1 LLQIH
6 GVSKRFPGVI
16 ALDSVDIS
24 LASGEVVALL
34 GENGAGKSTLMKI
47 IGGVYQADAGSLIV
61 DDVPCTFRSPSEALD
76 KGIRV
81 VFQELSVLENL
92 DISENI
98 FLGRELRKAGLVD
111 RKKMRELTVGYLEKV
126 GLKRPPSTPV
136 AALSIAERQLVEIAK
151 AFSMKVRYLIL
162 DEPTS
167 SLTLEESNRLF
178 EIITDLK
185 KEGVGIFYISHRL
198 DEIGVVA
205 DRVVGLRD
213 GKNAGALTKEEIT
226 HEAMVKLMVGREI
239 APSVNAGPA
248 IASEVVLEIKEL
260 RTSRYPNI
268 PVSFSIRAGEIL
280 GLAGLVGAGRSE
292 VTRALFGIDPAQ
304 GTIAL
309 KGETLKVRSPRD
321 AINAGMFLVPEDRR
335 NAGLTTT
342 MSVGENIVL
351 PAWNKFSALGLK
363 KQHPARKYATEGVKQ
378 LNVKTPSIDQI
389 AANLSGGNQQKVV
402 LARWLQM
409 NPKVMIID
417 EPTRG
422 IDVGSKAE
430 IYTELRR
437 LAAQGLAILMVSSD
451 MEEVLAVSDRIGVMH
466 EGHLSGILDRKDA
479 TEEAIMN
486 LAVGGAK

>member
-1 LLQIH
+1 M
-6 GVSKRFPGVI
+6 
-16 ALDSVDIS
+16 DIS
-24 LASGEVVALL
+24 LAPGEVVALL

-47 IGGVYQADAGSLIV
+47 IGGVYQADAGSLTV
-61 DDVPCTFRSPSEALD
+61 DEVSYSFRSPSEALD

-98 FLGRELRKAGLVD
+98 FLGRELKKGGLVD
-111 RKKMRELTVGYLEKV
+111 RKRMRDLTMGYLEKV
-126 GLKRPPSTPV
+126 GLKRSPSTPV

-178 EIITDLK
+178 EIIADLK
-185 KEGVGIFYISHRL
+185 SEGVGIFYISHRL

-213 GKNAGALTKEEIT
+213 GRNAGALTKEEIT
-226 HEAMVKLMVGREI
+226 HEAMVKLMVGRDI
-239 APSVNAGPA
+239 APSVNSGPSS
-248 IASEVVLEIKEL
+248 ASEVVLDVKEL
-260 RTSRYPNI
+260 RTSRYPLI

-292 VTRALFGIDPAQ
+292 VTRALFGIDPCQ
-304 GTIAL
+304 GSISIQ
-309 KGETLKVRSPRD
+309 GESLKVKSPKD

-351 PAWNKFSALGLK
+351 PAWKKFSSLGLK
-363 KQHPARKYATEGVKQ
+363 KQGSARKYAAEGVEQ

-451 MEEVLAVSDRIGVMH
+451 MEEVLAVSDRVGVMH
-466 EGHLSGILDRKDA
+466 EGHLSGILVRKDA
-479 TEEAIMN
+479 SEEAIMN
-486 LAVGGAK
+486 LAVGGAV

>member
-1 LLQIH
+1 MLQIH
-6 GVSKRFPGVI
+6 GVSKRFPGVV
-16 ALDSVDIS
+16 ALDSVDIN
-24 LASGEVVALL
+24 LAPGEVVALL

-47 IGGVYQADAGSLIV
+47 IGGVYQPDAGSILV
-61 DDVPCTFRSPSEALD
+61 DDKPVTFRSPSEAMD
-76 KGIRV
+76 QGIRV

-98 FLGRELRKAGLVD
+98 FLGRELKKGPFVD
-111 RKKMRELTVGYLEKV
+111 RKRMQELTQGYLEKV
-126 GLKRPPSTPV
+126 GLKRSPSTPV

-167 SLTLEESNRLF
+167 SLTLEESHRLF
-178 EIITDLK
+178 DIIAGLK
-185 KEGVGIFYISHRL
+185 ADGVGMFYISHRL

-213 GKNAGALTKEEIT
+213 GKNSGALAKDEIN
-226 HEAMVKLMVGREI
+226 HAAMVKLMVGREL
-239 APSVNAGPA
+239 APNVHNDSSSAK
-248 IASEVVLEIKEL
+248 EVVLDVKDL
-260 RTSRYPNI
+260 RTQRYPQSA
-268 PVSFSIRAGEIL
+268 VSFSVRAGEIL

-292 VTRALFGIDPAQ
+292 ITRALFGIDPSDGQVQVA
-304 GTIAL
+304 
-309 KGETLKVRSPRD
+309 GETIRIKSPKD
-321 AINAGMFLVPEDRR
+321 AISAGMFLVPEDRR
-335 NAGLTTT
+335 NSGLTTS
-342 MSVGENIVL
+342 MSVGDNIVL
-351 PAWNKFSALGLK
+351 PAWNKFSKFGLK
-363 KQHPARKYATEGVKQ
+363 LNRSARTYAEDGVKQ

-402 LARWLQM
+402 LARWLGM
-409 NPKVMIID
+409 NPKVMLID

-437 LAAQGLAILMVSSD
+437 LASEGLAIVMVSSD
-451 MEEVLAVSDRIGVMH
+451 MEEVLAVCDRVGVMH
-466 EGHLSGILDRKDA
+466 EGHLAGILDRKDA
-479 TEEAIMN
+479 SEESIMN

>member
-1 LLQIH
+1 MLQIH
-6 GVSKRFPGVI
+6 GVSKRFPGVV
-16 ALDSVDIS
+16 ALDSVDIN
-24 LASGEVVALL
+24 LAPGEVVALL

-47 IGGVYQADAGSLIV
+47 IGGVYQPDAGSILV
-61 DDVPCTFRSPSEALD
+61 DDKAVTFRSPSEAMD
-76 KGIRV
+76 QGIRV

-98 FLGRELRKAGLVD
+98 FLGRELKKGPFVD
-111 RKKMRELTVGYLEKV
+111 RKRMQELTQGYLEKV
-126 GLKRPPSTPV
+126 GLKRSPSTPV

-167 SLTLEESNRLF
+167 SLTLEESHRLF
-178 EIITDLK
+178 DIIAGLK
-185 KEGVGIFYISHRL
+185 ADGVGMFYISHRL

-213 GKNAGALTKEEIT
+213 GKNSGALAKEEIN
-226 HEAMVKLMVGREI
+226 HAAMVKLMVGREL
-239 APSVNAGPA
+239 APNVHNDSSSAK
-248 IASEVVLEIKEL
+248 EVVLDVKEL
-260 RTSRYPNI
+260 RTQRYPQSA
-268 PVSFSIRAGEIL
+268 VSFSVRAGEIL

-292 VTRALFGIDPAQ
+292 ITRALFGIDPSDGQVQVA
-304 GTIAL
+304 
-309 KGETLKVRSPRD
+309 GETIRIKSPKD
-321 AINAGMFLVPEDRR
+321 AISAGMFLVPEDRR
-335 NAGLTTT
+335 NSGLTTS
-342 MSVGENIVL
+342 MSVGDNIVL
-351 PAWNKFSALGLK
+351 PAWNKFSKFGLK
-363 KQHPARKYATEGVKQ
+363 LNRSARSYAEDGVKQ

-402 LARWLQM
+402 LARWLGM
-409 NPKVMIID
+409 NPKVMLID

-437 LAAQGLAILMVSSD
+437 LASEGLAIVMVSSD
-451 MEEVLAVSDRIGVMH
+451 MEEVLAVCDRVGVMH
-466 EGHLSGILDRKDA
+466 EGHLAGILDRKDA
-479 TEEAIMN
+479 SEESIMN

>member
-1 LLQIH
+1 M
-6 GVSKRFPGVI
+6 
-16 ALDSVDIS
+16 DIN
-24 LASGEVVALL
+24 LAPGEVVALL

-47 IGGVYQADAGSLIV
+47 IGGVYQPDAGSILV
-61 DDVPCTFRSPSEALD
+61 DDKAVTFRSPSEAMD
-76 KGIRV
+76 QGIRV

-98 FLGRELRKAGLVD
+98 FLGRELKKGPFVD
-111 RKKMRELTVGYLEKV
+111 RKRMQELTQGYLEKV
-126 GLKRPPSTPV
+126 GLKRSPSTPV

-167 SLTLEESNRLF
+167 SLTLEESHRLF
-178 EIITDLK
+178 DIIAGLK
-185 KEGVGIFYISHRL
+185 ADGVGMFYISHRL

-213 GKNAGALTKEEIT
+213 GKNSGALAKEEIN
-226 HEAMVKLMVGREI
+226 HAAMVKLMVGREL
-239 APSVNAGPA
+239 APNVHNDSSSAK
-248 IASEVVLEIKEL
+248 EVVLDVKEL
-260 RTSRYPNI
+260 RTQRYPQSA
-268 PVSFSIRAGEIL
+268 VSFSVRAGEIL

-292 VTRALFGIDPAQ
+292 ITRALFGIDPSDGEVQVA
-304 GTIAL
+304 
-309 KGETLKVRSPRD
+309 GETIRIKSPKD
-321 AINAGMFLVPEDRR
+321 AISAGMFLVPEDRR
-335 NAGLTTT
+335 NSGLTTS
-342 MSVGENIVL
+342 MSVGDNIVL
-351 PAWNKFSALGLK
+351 PAWNKFSKFGLK
-363 KQHPARKYATEGVKQ
+363 LNRSARTYAEDGVKQ

-402 LARWLQM
+402 LARWLGM
-409 NPKVMIID
+409 NPNVMLID

-437 LAAQGLAILMVSSD
+437 LASEGLAIVMVSSD
-451 MEEVLAVSDRIGVMH
+451 MEEVLAICDRVGVMH
-466 EGHLSGILDRKDA
+466 EGHLAGILDRKDA
-479 TEEAIMN
+479 SEESIMN

>member
-1 LLQIH
+1 M
-6 GVSKRFPGVI
+6 
-16 ALDSVDIS
+16 S

-47 IGGVYQADAGSLIV
+47 IGGVYQADAGSLVV
-61 DDVPCTFRSPSEALD
+61 DSVSCTFRSPSEALD

-98 FLGRELRKAGLVD
+98 FLGRELQRAGLVD
-111 RKKMRELTVGYLEKV
+111 RRKMRELTAGYLEKV
-126 GLKRPPSTPV
+126 GLKRSPSTLV
-136 AALSIAERQLVEIAK
+136 ASLSIAERQLVEIAK

-167 SLTLEESNRLF
+167 SLTLEESTRLF
-178 EIITDLK
+178 EIIAEFK
-185 KEGVGIFYISHRL
+185 KDGVGIFYISHRL

-213 GKNAGALTKEEIT
+213 GRNAGSLKKEEISQ
-226 HEAMVKLMVGREI
+226 EAMVKLMVGRDI
-239 APSVNAGPA
+239 KPSVSVGASEG
-248 IASEVVLEIKEL
+248 SEVVLEVSEL
-260 RTSRYPNI
+260 RTARYPAS

-292 VTRALFGIDPAQ
+292 VTRALFGIDPCR
-304 GTIAL
+304 GHVKL
-309 KGETLKVRSPRD
+309 NGETLAVKSPKD
-321 AINAGMFLVPEDRR
+321 AIRAGMFLVPEDRR
-335 NAGLTTT
+335 NTGLTTT
-342 MSVGENIVL
+342 LSVGENIVL
-351 PAWNKFSALGLK
+351 PAWSKFSLMGLK
-363 KQHPARKYATEGVKQ
+363 KIRAARNYAGDGVEQ
-378 LNVKTPSIDQI
+378 MNVKTPGIDQI
-389 AANLSGGNQQKVV
+389 VANLSGGNQQKVV

-409 NPKVMIID
+409 NPRVMLID

-466 EGHLSGILDRKDA
+466 EGRLSGVLDRADA

-486 LAVGGAK
+486 LAVGGAV

>member
-1 LLQIH
+1 M
-6 GVSKRFPGVI
+6 
-16 ALDSVDIS
+16 DIN
-24 LASGEVVALL
+24 LAPGEVVALL

-61 DDVPCTFRSPSEALD
+61 EGTPCTFRSPSEALD

-98 FLGRELRKAGLVD
+98 FLGRELRKSGLVD
-111 RKKMRELTVGYLEKV
+111 RKRMCELTVGYLEKV
-126 GLKRPPSTPV
+126 GLKRSPSTPV

-178 EIITDLK
+178 QIIADLK
-185 KEGVGIFYISHRL
+185 QEGVGIFYISHRL
-198 DEIGVVA
+198 DEVGVVA

-213 GKNAGALTKEEIT
+213 GKNAGALAKEEIT
-226 HEAMVKLMVGREI
+226 HEAMVKLMVGRDI
-239 APSVNAGPA
+239 APSVNSGPA
-248 IASEVVLEIKEL
+248 ASSDVVLEIKDL
-260 RTSRYPNI
+260 RTTRYPNI

-292 VTRALFGIDPAQ
+292 VTQALFGIDPCS
-304 GTIAL
+304 GTVEL
-309 KGETLKVRSPRD
+309 KGEKLIIRSPKD
-321 AINAGMFLVPEDRR
+321 AINSGIFLVPEDRR
-335 NAGLTTT
+335 NAGLTTS

-351 PAWNKFSALGLK
+351 PAWNKFSSAGLK
-363 KQHPARKYATEGVKQ
+363 RQSAARKYAQEGVAQ

-409 NPKVMIID
+409 NPKVMLID

-437 LAAQGLAILMVSSD
+437 LASQGLAILMVSSD
-451 MEEVLAVSDRIGVMH
+451 MEEVLAVSDRVGVMH
-466 EGHLSGILDRKDA
+466 EGKLTGILDRAQA
-479 TEEAIMN
+479 TEEAIMS
-486 LAVGGAK
+486 LAVGGTI

>member
-1 LLQIH
+1 M
-6 GVSKRFPGVI
+6 
-16 ALDSVDIS
+16 
-24 LASGEVVALL
+24 
-34 GENGAGKSTLMKI
+34 KS
-47 IGGVYQADAGSLIV
+47 
-61 DDVPCTFRSPSEALD
+61 
-76 KGIRV
+76 
-81 VFQELSVLENL
+81 
-92 DISENI
+92 
-98 FLGRELRKAGLVD
+98 
-111 RKKMRELTVGYLEKV
+111 
-126 GLKRPPSTPV
+126 
-136 AALSIAERQLVEIAK
+136 
-151 AFSMKVRYLIL
+151 
-162 DEPTS
+162 
-167 SLTLEESNRLF
+167 
-178 EIITDLK
+178 
-185 KEGVGIFYISHRL
+185 EGVGIFYISHRL
-198 DEIGVVA
+198 DEMGVVA

-213 GKNAGALTKEEIT
+213 GRNAGALTKEEIT
-226 HEAMVKLMVGREI
+226 HEAMVKLMVGRDI
-239 APSVNAGPA
+239 APSVNSGPSS
-248 IASEVVLEIKEL
+248 ASEVVLDVKEL
-260 RTSRYPNI
+260 RTSRYPLI

-292 VTRALFGIDPAQ
+292 VTRALFGIDPCQ
-304 GTIAL
+304 GSISIQ
-309 KGETLKVRSPRD
+309 GESLKVKSPKD

-351 PAWNKFSALGLK
+351 PAWKKFSSLGLK
-363 KQHPARKYATEGVKQ
+363 KQSSARKYAAEGVEQ

-451 MEEVLAVSDRIGVMH
+451 MEEVLAVSDRVGVMH

-479 TEEAIMN
+479 SEEAIMN
-486 LAVGGAK
+486 LAVGGAV

>member
-1 LLQIH
+1 MLQIH

-24 LASGEVVALL
+24 LAPGEVVALL

-61 DDVPCTFRSPSEALD
+61 DGVSCTFRSPSEALD

-92 DISENI
+92 DIAENI
-98 FLGRELRKAGLVD
+98 FLGRELRRGGLVD
-111 RKKMRELTVGYLEKV
+111 RRKMRELTTEYLEKV
-126 GLKRPPSTPV
+126 GLKRSPSTLV
-136 AALSIAERQLVEIAK
+136 ASLSIAERQLVEIAK

-178 EIITDLK
+178 EIIAEFK
-185 KEGVGIFYISHRL
+185 KDGVGIFYISHRL

-213 GKNAGALTKEEIT
+213 GRNAGSLGKEEIT
-226 HEAMVKLMVGREI
+226 HEAMVKLMVGRDI
-239 APSVNAGPA
+239 KPSVSVGASDN
-248 IASEVVLEIKEL
+248 SEVVLEVKEL
-260 RTSRYPNI
+260 RTARYPAI

-292 VTRALFGIDPAQ
+292 VTRALFGIDPSR
-304 GTIAL
+304 GHIAL
-309 KGETLKVRSPRD
+309 HGETLAVKSPKD
-321 AINAGMFLVPEDRR
+321 AIQAGMFLVPEDRR
-335 NAGLTTT
+335 NTGLTTT
-342 MSVGENIVL
+342 LSVGENIVL
-351 PAWNKFSALGLK
+351 PAWSQFSMLGLK
-363 KQHPARKYATEGVKQ
+363 KQKPARTYAAEGVEQ
-378 LNVKTPSIDQI
+378 MNVKTPSIDQI
-389 AANLSGGNQQKVV
+389 VANLSGGNQQKVV

-409 NPKVMIID
+409 NPKVMLID

-466 EGHLSGILDRKDA
+466 EGHLSGILDRQDA

-486 LAVGGAK
+486 LAVGGAV

>member
-1 LLQIH
+1 M
-6 GVSKRFPGVI
+6 
-16 ALDSVDIS
+16 DIN
-24 LASGEVVALL
+24 LAPGEVVALL

-47 IGGVYQADAGSLIV
+47 IGGVYQPDAGSILV
-61 DDVPCTFRSPSEALD
+61 DDKPVTFRSPSEAMD
-76 KGIRV
+76 QGIRV

-98 FLGRELRKAGLVD
+98 FLGRELKKGPFVD
-111 RKKMRELTVGYLEKV
+111 RKRMQELTQGYLEKV
-126 GLKRPPSTPV
+126 GLKRSPSTPV

-167 SLTLEESNRLF
+167 SLTLEESHRLF
-178 EIITDLK
+178 DIIAGLK
-185 KEGVGIFYISHRL
+185 ADGVGMFYISHRL

-213 GKNAGALTKEEIT
+213 GKNSGTLAKEEIN
-226 HEAMVKLMVGREI
+226 HAAMVKLMVGREL
-239 APSVNAGPA
+239 APNVHNDSSSAK
-248 IASEVVLEIKEL
+248 EVVLDVKDL
-260 RTSRYPNI
+260 RTQRYPQSA
-268 PVSFSIRAGEIL
+268 VSFSVRAGEIL

-292 VTRALFGIDPAQ
+292 ITRALFGIDPSDGQVQVA
-304 GTIAL
+304 
-309 KGETLKVRSPRD
+309 GETIRIKSPKD
-321 AINAGMFLVPEDRR
+321 AISAGMFLVPEDRR
-335 NAGLTTT
+335 NSGLTTS
-342 MSVGENIVL
+342 MSVGDNIVL
-351 PAWNKFSALGLK
+351 PAWNKFSKFGLK
-363 KQHPARKYATEGVKQ
+363 LNRSARTYAEDGVKQ

-402 LARWLQM
+402 LARWLGM
-409 NPKVMIID
+409 NPKVMLID

-437 LAAQGLAILMVSSD
+437 LASEGLAIVMVSSD
-451 MEEVLAVSDRIGVMH
+451 MEEVLAVCDRVGVMH
-466 EGHLSGILDRKDA
+466 EGHLAGILDRKDA
-479 TEEAIMN
+479 SEESIMN

>member
-1 LLQIH
+1 M
-6 GVSKRFPGVI
+6 
-16 ALDSVDIS
+16 DIS
-24 LASGEVVALL
+24 LAPGEVVALL

-61 DDVPCTFRSPSEALD
+61 DGVSCTFRSPSEALD

-92 DISENI
+92 DIAENI
-98 FLGRELRKAGLVD
+98 FLGRELRRGGLVD
-111 RKKMRELTVGYLEKV
+111 RRKMRELTTEYLEKV
-126 GLKRPPSTPV
+126 GLKRSPSTLV
-136 AALSIAERQLVEIAK
+136 ASLSIAERQLVEIAK

-178 EIITDLK
+178 EIIAEFK
-185 KEGVGIFYISHRL
+185 KDGVGIFYISHRL

-213 GKNAGALTKEEIT
+213 GRNAGSLGKEEIT
-226 HEAMVKLMVGREI
+226 HEAMVKLMVGRDI
-239 APSVNAGPA
+239 KPSVSVGASDN
-248 IASEVVLEIKEL
+248 SEVVLEVKEL
-260 RTSRYPNI
+260 RTARYPAI

-292 VTRALFGIDPAQ
+292 VTRALFGIDPSR
-304 GTIAL
+304 GHIAL
-309 KGETLKVRSPRD
+309 HGETLAVKSPKD
-321 AINAGMFLVPEDRR
+321 AIQAGMFLVPEDRR
-335 NAGLTTT
+335 NTGLTTT
-342 MSVGENIVL
+342 LSVGENIVL
-351 PAWNKFSALGLK
+351 PAWSQFSMLGLK
-363 KQHPARKYATEGVKQ
+363 KQKPARTYAAEGVEQ
-378 LNVKTPSIDQI
+378 MNVKTPSIDQI
-389 AANLSGGNQQKVV
+389 VANLSGGNQQKVV

-409 NPKVMIID
+409 NPKVMLID

-466 EGHLSGILDRKDA
+466 EGHLSGILDRQDA

-486 LAVGGAK
+486 LAVGGAV